1 MLKSKAM
8 TCWWCRWELL
18 LLLLRLLN
26 WWQHLTLMN
35 LFFVQ
40 WDLWHEK
47 NACTR
52 KNTCRHDITHVS
64 SLPFFTVVPDAQT
77 LPPPLTLLLE
87 GFVGLGVVLSEGPFS
102 PTCGRRVSCG
112 CTTTGEDT
120 GSMALE
126 QTAEDTTD
134 GLFSELIEAMLTSPS
149 SCSILIWA
157 VASLRFVVA
166 TASMGLLELPTTEP
180 EELLPLFLSRAS
192 VVVKVSNKSSVV
204 PSSQKLSSK
213 SKLLWEFRDNADGAW
228 ETPVDSTLNMVL
240 FFTEDTYSSI
250 FKCTEFLNPVK
261 KSWMRTVAPSRSHLL
276 QLCFWK

>member
-1 MLKSKAM
+1 MA
-8 TCWWCRWELL
+8 T
-18 LLLLRLLN
+18 LN
-26 WWQHLTLMN
+26 VNEPIFCSMR
-35 LFFVQ
+35 FVT
-40 WDLWHEK
+40 WKK

-52 KNTCRHDITHVS
+52 KKNCRHDITHVS
-64 SLPFFTVVPDAQT
+64 SLPFFTVVPDAET
-77 LPPPLTLLLE
+77 LPPPVTLLLE

-134 GLFSELIEAMLTSPS
+134 GLFSDAKSELIEAMLTSPS

-180 EELLPLFLSRAS
+180 EELLPLFLSGAS

-228 ETPVDSTLNMVL
+228 ETPVDSTLNMVYFSL
-240 FFTEDTYSSI
+240 KTRTLVYLSP
-250 FKCTEFLNPVK
+250 LN
-261 KSWMRTVAPSRSHLL
+261 
-276 QLCFWK
+276 F